1 MNYMYLFRIWVSI
14 VTIIYFL
21 IKMSKISNV
30 ITLKGLLIVDIS
42 KILRNAAIIYPLI
55 IHGLRLTSQE
65 SPHSSQATRSQPFR
79 ISRG

>member
-1 MNYMYLFRIWVSI
+1 MNYLYLFRIWVSI

-21 IKMSKISNV
+21 IKLSKLSNV

-55 IHGLRLTSQE
+55 IHGLRLTSRE
-65 SPHSSQATRSQPFR
+65 SPHSSDRLKLPEVSLL
-79 ISRG
+79 G